1 MTSDASDKQ
10 VPPDFPRGDS
20 ASVSGHQPKLALRKV
35 DGKFV
40 EGWSD
45 EELYARFDACADL
58 VEQLTAYCRRKL
70 AELPGATLENL
81 LPRVRSGVEDKG
93 WDLTEAEL
101 NWIMAGVATRISN
114 TATDA
119 GCVT

>member
-1 MTSDASDKQ
+1 MTSDSSDKQ

-20 ASVSGHQPKLALRKV
+20 GSVSGYQPKLALRKV

-45 EELYARFDACADL
+45 EELYARFDACNDL

-70 AELPGATLENL
+70 AELPGATPENL
-81 LPRVRSGVEDKG
+81 FPRVRGGVEDKG

-101 NWIMAGVATRISN
+101 DWIMAGVATRISN
-114 TATDA
+114 TATDGVA
-119 GCVT
+119 